1 MKLKNRDLEIEITN
15 LQGQLEETK
24 EQIASL
30 LSQLN
35 AKALQSDPTEKVRLI
50 AQHREAEVRK
60 VALKAQLDLQMA
72 KAEQLVRVSPIDG
85 EVVTWD
91 LKKNLYKRPVVT
103 GQILVTVANND
114 SDWELELLM
123 PEKNMKY
130 IDEAI
135 ATSTTKSLPVEYIM
149 LTDTSTGL
157 KGTLTLEGIHRRAEL
172 DQEEGAVVKLR
183 VKPDEVVKSK
193 RAGAEVKADV
203 TCGKASAAFVWFHP
217 VIEWIYANVI
227 F

>member
-1 MKLKNRDLEIEITN
+1 M
-15 LQGQLEETK
+15 
-24 EQIASL
+24 
-30 LSQLN
+30 
-35 AKALQSDPTEKVRLI
+35 I
-50 AQHREAEVRK
+50 AQQREAEVRVK
-60 VALKAQLDLQMA
+60 ALRAQLDLQEA
-72 KAEQLVRVSPIDG
+72 KAQQLIRVSPIDG

-91 LKKNLYKRPVVT
+91 LKKNLFKRPVVT
-103 GQILVTVANND
+103 GQILVTVAATD
-114 SDWELELLM
+114 SEWELELLM

-130 IDEAI
+130 IDMAMEEAGKK
-135 ATSTTKSLPVEYIM
+135 TGEKSLPVEYIM
-149 LTDTSTGL
+149 LTDLSARHQGKL
-157 KGTLTLEGIHRRAEL
+157 AFEGMQRRAEL

-183 VKPDEVVKSK
+183 VKPEDTVNLSK

>member
-1 MKLKNRDLEIEITN
+1 M
-15 LQGQLEETK
+15 
-24 EQIASL
+24 
-30 LSQLN
+30 
-35 AKALQSDPTEKVRLI
+35 RLF
-50 AQHREAEVRK
+50 AQQREAEVRAK
-60 VALKAQLDLQMA
+60 ALQAQLDLQNQ
-72 KAEQLVRVSPIDG
+72 KAEQLVRLSPIDG

-130 IDEAI
+130 IDEAMN
-135 ATSTTKSLPVEYIM
+135 KSPDKTLPVEYIM
-149 LTDTSTGL
+149 LTDTSSKLYGKL
-157 KGTLTLEGIHRRAEL
+157 SYEGMHKRAEL

-183 VKPDEVVKSK
+183 VRPDDVQKISR